1 MQVKLINRIDLKK
14 HICNIKKVLMQKY
27 IRNFSIIAHIDHGK
41 STLAD
46 RILEFTGALQP
57 REMKA
62 QFLDKME
69 IERER
74 GITIKSQA
82 VRLHYKSCNKSEY
95 LLNLIDTP
103 GHVDFGYEVSR
114 SLSACEG
121 AILIVDATQ
130 GVQAQTIANVRL
142 AIENNLTIIPVINK
156 IDLPNADPERVKKE
170 IEEIIGI
177 DASACVL
184 TSGKTGEGIEDLLEI
199 IVNKIP
205 APNGNTNASL
215 QALVFDSWF
224 DPYKGVVVL
233 VRIVHGVL
241 NPGDS
246 IYLMSN
252 KKEFEVQSVGA
263 FSPNSI
269 ELKKLSSGEVG
280 FIVANIKSVTD
291 TKVGDTITSISNP
304 AANAIIG
311 FKDVKPMVFAGIF
324 PTDSSEYNNL
334 KDSLLKLALNDSSLV
349 FEPESSQA
357 LGFGYRC
364 GFLGL
369 LHMEIVQER
378 LEREFD
384 LDIIVTAPSV
394 LFKAHLKSGEI
405 IPIDSPTKMPDPIKV
420 NFYEEPF
427 ANVDIHSPIE
437 YIGSIISLCEMRRG
451 EQIAINY
458 LKTTHVTIQY
468 YLPISEI
475 VFDFFDKLKSLTRG
489 YASFDYDLAE
499 YRKAKL
505 VKVDI
510 LINGDAVDALSLV
523 LHHDSAYVRGKSICE
538 TMKNVIPKQQ
548 YQVSIQAAIG
558 GKIIARETISALRK
572 DVTAKCYGGD
582 ITRKR
587 KLLEKQKR
595 GKKRMRKIGK
605 IDVPQAAFLSV
616 LKIN

>member
-1 MQVKLINRIDLKK
+1 
-14 HICNIKKVLMQKY
+14 MQKY

-46 RILEFTGALQP
+46 RILEFTGAIQP

-82 VRLHYKSCNKSEY
+82 VRLHYKSKNELDY
-95 LLNLIDTP
+95 IFNLIDTP

-121 AILIVDATQ
+121 AILIVDASQ
-130 GVQAQTIANVRL
+130 GVQAQTIANVYL

-156 IDLPNADPERVKKE
+156 IDLPNADPDRVRKE
-170 IEEIIGI
+170 IEEVVGI
-177 DASACVL
+177 SASECILA
-184 TSGKTGEGIEDLLEI
+184 SGKTGEGIETLLEC
-199 IVNKIP
+199 IVEKIP
-205 APNGNTNASL
+205 PPSGDAKAPL
-215 QALVFDSWF
+215 QALIFDSWF
-224 DPYKGVVVL
+224 DSYKGVVVL
-233 VRIVHGVL
+233 VKIVNGFL
-241 NPGDS
+241 NPGHR
-246 IYLMSN
+246 IRFMSN
-252 KKEFEVQSVGA
+252 EKEFEVQKIGA
-263 FSPNSI
+263 FSPKQVDVKQLNC
-269 ELKKLSSGEVG
+269 GDVG
-280 FIVANIKSVTD
+280 FIIANIKSVID
-291 TKVGDTITSISNP
+291 TKVGDTITRVDNP
-304 AANAIIG
+304 SLTFIDG
-311 FKDVKPMVFAGIF
+311 FKEIKPMVFAGIF
-324 PTDSSEYNNL
+324 PIEASEYDNL
-334 KDSLLKLALNDSSLV
+334 KESLLKLALNDSSLI
-349 FEPESSQA
+349 FELENSQA

-369 LHMEIVQER
+369 LHMEIIQER

-394 LFKAHLKSGEI
+394 VFRAHLKSDEVIEI
-405 IPIDSPTKMPDPIKV
+405 DNPAKMPDPFQV
-420 NFYEEPF
+420 DFYEEPF
-427 ANVDIHSPIE
+427 VKANIHSPVE
-437 YIGSIISLCEMRRG
+437 YIGSIIALCENRRG
-451 EQIAINY
+451 EQIGINY
-458 LKTTHVTIQY
+458 PNTIHAIIQY
-468 YLPISEI
+468 HLPMAEI
-475 VFDFFDKLKSLTRG
+475 LFDFFDKLKSISRG
-489 YASFDYDLAE
+489 YASFDYDLSG
-499 YRKAKL
+499 YRKTKL
-505 VKVDI
+505 VKMDI

-523 LHHDSAYVRGKSICE
+523 LYADSAYLRGRSICE
-538 TMKNVIPKQQ
+538 IMKNIIPKQQ

-595 GKKRMRKIGK
+595 GKKRMRKVGK
-605 IDVPQAAFLSV
+605 IDIPQAAFLSV